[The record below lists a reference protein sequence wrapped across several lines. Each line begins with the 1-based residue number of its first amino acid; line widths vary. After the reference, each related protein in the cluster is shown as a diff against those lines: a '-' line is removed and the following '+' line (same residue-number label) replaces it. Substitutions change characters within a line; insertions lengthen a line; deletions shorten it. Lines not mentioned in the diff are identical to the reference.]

1 MTFLE
6 PILIPGCLLL
16 IGAGITYAVSK
27 LNKIKTV
34 SYLLKYGPIIKKAYD
49 VIDPILDKNLSRWYG
64 SDIDKAIGLTIEAVA
79 DGELTDK
86 EVKKLSI
93 IIAERWL
100 PQKAADKVRHYSKSL
115 YEVPQ
120 VLAAKQITEVVNGIT
135 SKSSGLDYA
144 RKLLSSFS

>member
-1 MTFLE
+1 M
-6 PILIPGCLLL
+6 
-16 IGAGITYAVSK
+16 
-27 LNKIKTV
+27 
-34 SYLLKYGPIIKKAYD
+34 
-49 VIDPILDKNLSRWYG
+49 SRWYG

-79 DGELTDK
+79 DGRIK
-86 EVKKLSI
+86 QIKKLKNYSI

>member
-1 MTFLE
+1 M
-6 PILIPGCLLL
+6 
-16 IGAGITYAVSK
+16 
-27 LNKIKTV
+27 
-34 SYLLKYGPIIKKAYD
+34 
-49 VIDPILDKNLSRWYG
+49 SRWYG